1 MNSLCFRAAALAAL
15 FLGTSAVAAPVD
27 AGIIALPLQ
36 PTVSAD
42 KRSCSAKTASGLGH
56 AAMRAGEGR
65 QAAADDVVLVNY
77 IGYLSASGIVF
88 DQGMGQVFPVD
99 EVIPGFTEGL
109 QLLAKG
115 SIARLCI
122 PSTLGYGAQGAG
134 TIPAN
139 ADLVFQ
145 VELVDLRSRAEIEG
159 MRAET
164 ARQQAAPAPV
174 PAPVPATPTPPKS

>member
-1 MNSLCFRAAALAAL
+1 MISLCLRAAALAAL
-15 FLGTSAVAAPVD
+15 FLSTSAVAAPAD
-27 AGIIALPLQ
+27 SGIIALPLQ

-42 KRSCSAKTASGLGH
+42 KRSCTARTASGLGH
-56 AAMRAGEGR
+56 SAMRAGEGR
-65 QAAADDVVLVNY
+65 KAAADDVVLVNY

-88 DQGMGQVFPVD
+88 DQGMGQVFPVA

-115 SIARLCI
+115 GIARLCI

-145 VELVDLRSRAEIEG
+145 VELVDLRSRAEVEA
-159 MRAET
+159 MRAEA
-164 ARQQAAPAPV
+164 ARQQAAPE
-174 PAPVPATPTPPKS
+174 PATPPKP